1 MQMPSSAVQI
11 SSPQKSKDVGGE
23 GVGGTGV
30 GGASV
35 GGASV
40 GGTGVGGTGVGGTGV
55 GGASVGGDGV
65 GGTGVGGTGVGGAGV
80 GGAGVG
86 GAGVLT
92 LPTVTVANP
101 GDTLVEIEFTVRACP
116 FGKEYVPPALS
127 LARRSDSAKPSPLVL
142 LWTITWFAPSPVPL
156 LMPILRLNET

>member
-1 MQMPSSAVQI
+1 MQMPSSSVQI

-65 GGTGVGGTGVGGAGV
+65 GGTGVGG
-80 GGAGVG
+80 AGVG

-92 LPTVTVANP
+92 LPMVTVANP